1 MWTLIVTTFV
11 FAGAVTGGV
20 AVNTVF
26 LDFPNETKCRKAAA
40 ATEAVERVD
49 IGALRAGPNSSPTQG
64 NYRIV
69 ARCVE
74 R

>member
-11 FAGAVTGGV
+11 FAGSVTGGV

-26 LDFPNETKCRKAAA
+26 LDFPNEAKCQNAAA
-40 ATEAVERVD
+40 ATGSSGRVD
-49 IGALRAGPNSSPTQG
+49 LGEVTPGYVAPQG

>member
-11 FAGAVTGGV
+11 FSGAVTGGV

-26 LDFPNETKCRKAAA
+26 LDFPSEAKCQKAAA
-40 ATEAVERVD
+40 ATGASERIDLGAVRTGP
-49 IGALRAGPNSSPTQG
+49 GASQQG

>member
-1 MWTLIVTTFV
+1 MWTLILTTFV
-11 FAGAVTGGV
+11 FAGAVSGGV

-26 LDFPNETKCRKAAA
+26 LDFPSEAKCQKAAE
-40 ATEAVERVD
+40 ATGASERVD
-49 IGALRAGPNSSPTQG
+49 IGALRAGPNASSTQG

>member
-26 LDFPNETKCRKAAA
+26 LDFPTEAKCQKAAG
-40 ATEAVERVD
+40 ATGSSERVD
-49 IGALRAGPNSSPTQG
+49 IGALRAGPNSPPTQG